1 MPRYSLHLGELSFL
15 TACAGYSRIWSPATR
30 WSGRTNPVGKS
41 LRQGVPRQ
49 QPVAALPAPLR
60 LRGCQFGSSD
70 RDDMQKLQAKSSL
83 SGSGAAGS
91 PLGSAAGGSVLAPST
106 TLESSSPVRAS
117 LWERFVRYSTLA
129 TNLFPLWTL
138 ISAVIALRRPET
150 FLWVSTSYF
159 TLGLAILMLS
169 MGITLTPRDF
179 ARVLRRPGAIGVGF
193 LGCYALMPLLALL
206 LGHLMGLSPELIA
219 GLVLVGSINGGQASN
234 LCTYIANG
242 NVALS
247 VMMTTC
253 STIGAIFMTP
263 FLCKVLIGAVV
274 SVDAL
279 GIALSTLQV
288 VLAPIATGML
298 LNRYANRI
306 VQRILPFS
314 PLIGVISTCLLVGSA
329 VAQVAQPILAAGLS
343 LQIPVFLLHLLGGGL
358 GYFIPR
364 FLGYNEVV
372 CRTIAI
378 ETAMK
383 SSAFGF
389 LLAKLHFKEFAVR
402 VPSAVSVVWMALM
415 GSSMAVLWRYI
426 PVKRTTRFD
435 RTLLRRKLFK

>member
-1 MPRYSLHLGELSFL
+1 
-15 TACAGYSRIWSPATR
+15 
-30 WSGRTNPVGKS
+30 
-41 LRQGVPRQ
+41 
-49 QPVAALPAPLR
+49 
-60 LRGCQFGSSD
+60 
-70 RDDMQKLQAKSSL
+70 
-83 SGSGAAGS
+83 
-91 PLGSAAGGSVLAPST
+91 
-106 TLESSSPVRAS
+106 
-117 LWERFVRYSTLA
+117 
-129 TNLFPLWTL
+129 
-138 ISAVIALRRPET
+138 
-150 FLWVSTSYF
+150 
-159 TLGLAILMLS
+159 MLS

-179 ARVLRRPGAIGVGF
+179 VRVLRRPGAIAVGF
-193 LGCYALMPLLALL
+193 LGCYGLMPLLALVLGRL
-206 LGHLMGLSPELIA
+206 LGLQPELVA

-253 STIGAIFMTP
+253 TTIGAIFMTP

-279 GIALSTLQV
+279 GIAVSTMQV
-288 VLAPIATGML
+288 VLAPIAAGML
-298 LNRYANRI
+298 LNRYANRL

-314 PLIGVISTCLLVGSA
+314 PVIGVVSTCLLVGSA
-329 VAQVAQPILAAGLS
+329 VAQVAEPILAAGVS
-343 LQIPVFLLHLLGGGL
+343 LQVPVFLLHLFGGVF

-389 LLAKLHFKEFAVR
+389 LLAKLHFREFAVR
-402 VPSAVSVVWMALM
+402 IPSAVSVVWMALM
-415 GSSMAVLWRYI
+415 GSSMAVFWRYI
-426 PVKRTTRFD
+426 PVKPTLRFN
-435 RTLLRRKLFK
+435 RKLLQRNRSK